1 MTRTRLSPEVVLDAC
16 VELIGR
22 EGEHLTLGRLG
33 EHLGVDPTAVY
44 RHFRDKDEL
53 MRAVGD
59 RILSAVTVELPGQG
73 SDWRTLVVEICVR
86 LRAVHME
93 HPTIAALA
101 RRGPPLNRNEF
112 DLTEQVLTA
121 LAGAGLAPSEAALA
135 YHALIELTVGS
146 AALDAAVSAVEQ
158 NQRAREYRRWQ
169 DTYRALDPAEHP
181 RVVAHADHLYSG
193 TADERFRYA
202 LDRLLDGI
210 VAGSAQRE

>member
-22 EGEHLTLGRLG
+22 EGEHLTLCRLG

-73 SDWRTLVVEICVR
+73 SDWRAVVVEICVR

-121 LAGAGLAPSEAALA
+121 LAGAGLEPPEAALA

-181 RVVAHADHLYSG
+181 RAVAHANHLYSG